1 MTRFKGA
8 AEGVSHSVKLFWS
21 LSDSFSPFP
30 TISNFSHIPSPHQLP
45 NQAATPPPLPL
56 PPHSP
61 KLEFIVSVVSDP
73 VIMQHSPSFLWLWSF
88 GETPSFP
95 SDQKCTEAQNEQS
108 CAFEQKE
115 RQILF
120 CEWKNCLLYIGGE
133 VEVHEGGEGLMVEK
147 KMVERVVFEEKEKKE
162 KVVWFKLWFLYCWR
176 EDCRLI
182 SSIPRSAAFQTWKR
196 YDWWILNCYTVNF
209 KRINFQTL
217 PSRQFCV
224 FQIHAISLGLQVES
238 SMRLFS
244 FCSNKKVNCLMEG
257 FCASLLCKVRRPFPV
272 SPACSCG

>member
-1 MTRFKGA
+1 MALILCG
-8 AEGVSHSVKLFWS
+8 
-21 LSDSFSPFP
+21 
-30 TISNFSHIPSPHQLP
+30 
-45 NQAATPPPLPL
+45 
-56 PPHSP
+56 
-61 KLEFIVSVVSDP
+61 
-73 VIMQHSPSFLWLWSF
+73 
-88 GETPSFP
+88 TPSFP

-120 CEWKNCLLYIGGE
+120 CEWKKCLLYIGGE

-147 KMVERVVFEEKEKKE
+147 KMVERVVLKKEKVEKVE

-224 FQIHAISLGLQVES
+224 FQIHAISLGIQVES
-238 SMRLFS
+238 WIHVLVPEPALQGPSPIS
-244 FCSNKKVNCLMEG
+244 CQSCLQLQVIG
-257 FCASLLCKVRRPFPV
+257 
-272 SPACSCG
+272 GG

>member
-1 MTRFKGA
+1 MIRFKGA

-30 TISNFSHIPSPHQLP
+30 TISNFSHIPPPHQLP
-45 NQAATPPPLPL
+45 SQAATPPPLPL

-147 KMVERVVFEEKEKKE
+147 KMVERVVLRRRRRGRRWRRRRWLVQIVISILLARGLSPDIIYPSICRISNVKTI
-162 KVVWFKLWFLYCWR
+162 WLMNFKLLHCQLQTYKFSNSPLAAIFRFSDPCHIIGTPSWIINEALFFL
-176 EDCRLI
+176 
-182 SSIPRSAAFQTWKR
+182 FQ
-196 YDWWILNCYTVNF
+196 
-209 KRINFQTL
+209 
-217 PSRQFCV
+217 
-224 FQIHAISLGLQVES
+224 
-238 SMRLFS
+238 
-244 FCSNKKVNCLMEG
+244 
-257 FCASLLCKVRRPFPV
+257 
-272 SPACSCG
+272 